1 MLFFLPLEENVTK
14 DGEDLQLHPK
24 HQLHLEAPS
33 GDLGWGLL
41 LNVSPAENILYLGK
55 KAPIPKIKYQIH
67 TVQDKFQGF
76 DSCHF

>member
-41 LNVSPAENILYLGK
+41 LNVSPAVVLGTLQ
-55 KAPIPKIKYQIH
+55 PQ
-67 TVQDKFQGF
+67 F
-76 DSCHF
+76 